1 MVTKVRKIRVS
12 FFAQG
17 DVLGTRVNAGGSWGT
32 KVRSATP
39 GVALRAGC
47 KGGGQRQQ
55 LLRNPERAGA
65 NDPDGIL
72 QPAVQADTMH
82 LSSLLN

>member
-1 MVTKVRKIRVS
+1 MVTKVREIRVS
-12 FFAQG
+12 YFAQG
-17 DVLGTRVNAGGSWGT
+17 TYWGQESTLAGFGAQ
-32 KVRSATP
+32 KVWSATP